1 MIPRFLHDSFE
12 MSGKTGIIL
21 LSPVISNV
29 ELSEGAII
37 VCVSRREVRSAEKR
51 GVTRRAMEGHPS
63 PSHTSS
69 HTMHTSAFSLSYYS
83 YPSEQVWRMDKTVSL
98 G

>member
-51 GVTRRAMEGHPS
+51 GQQRREVLPEELWKDTPLPHTHP
-63 PSHTSS
+63 HIQCT
-69 HTMHTSAFSLSYYS
+69 HQHSA
-83 YPSEQVWRMDKTVSL
+83 
-98 G
+98 